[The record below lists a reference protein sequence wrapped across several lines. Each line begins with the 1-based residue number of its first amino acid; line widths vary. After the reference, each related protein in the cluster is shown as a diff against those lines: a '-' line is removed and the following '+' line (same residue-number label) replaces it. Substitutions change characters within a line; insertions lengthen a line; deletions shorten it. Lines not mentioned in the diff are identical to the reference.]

1 MADAKDLFNQAVVA
15 IRDERDFARGQTLL
29 KEALKIDPQND
40 LAWLWLSR
48 TIKDPETR
56 LKYIDRALQLNPNN
70 EMAKALREKTADQL
84 GASPTSVAVIPESPL
99 ASGAHKTKIVGDPL
113 TPEEKQKI
121 DYYLK
126 SAQQAV
132 EANDMER
139 AIEQWVQVLYIQ
151 TDHPAALPQ
160 SIRALMK
167 MNFLDDAEELIWRA
181 LDDGS
186 TEQSLPP
193 ILISLARR
201 SPDYTRL
208 EQTRL
213 HLASLPNIDAVFLNE
228 MAEDVIVNT
237 SPRAAF
243 GFVHTA
249 AMSHPTDQPLLWK
262 LAELYDLAKQEDKAT
277 DVYKQIVAINSR
289 TEIGKQADLR
299 VLKSAP
305 GVTDRER
312 GSVML
317 AVREVIGIALLF
329 FLLAWQDAGL
339 NLFDLEPMHIAGI
352 GFSLLG
358 GYLIVTG
365 TSSPSQRGVALL
377 LGGKKDEESGSNLR
391 TIDEFTQYALSAI
404 GIVGLLIGFY
414 MVFNRS
420 IDLLLDPVRPDD
432 LLTQQELE
440 DELKGYPAITEDEG
454 EDF

>member
-1 MADAKDLFNQAVVA
+1 MADAKELFNQAVVA

-29 KEALKIDPQND
+29 KEALKVDPQND

-70 EMAKALREKTADQL
+70 EMAKALREKTIEQL
-84 GASPTSVAVIPESPL
+84 GAAVSSLPVIPEPPPT
-99 ASGAHKTKIVGDPL
+99 SGSRKTKIVSDPL

-126 SAQQAV
+126 SAGQAV

-151 TDHPAALPQ
+151 ADHPAALPQ
-160 SIRALMK
+160 SIRTLMK

-181 LDDGS
+181 LDAGS

-213 HLASLPNIDAVFLNE
+213 HLASLPNIDAAFLNE
-228 MAEDVIVNT
+228 MAEDVIFNT
-237 SPRAAF
+237 SPREAF
-243 GFVHTA
+243 GFVHAA

-262 LAELYDLAKQEDKAT
+262 LAELYELAKDEDNAT
-277 DVYKQIVAINSR
+277 AIFKQIVSISPR

-299 VLKSAP
+299 VLKAAP

-317 AVREVIGIALLF
+317 AVREAIGIALLF

-339 NLFDLEPMHIAGI
+339 NLFGLDPIHIAGI
-352 GFSLLG
+352 GFSFLG

-377 LGGKKDEESGSNLR
+377 LGGKKNEETGSDLR
-391 TIDEFTQYALSAI
+391 TIDEFTQYALSGIGAI
-404 GIVGLLIGFY
+404 ALIISFY
-414 MVFNRS
+414 MVFNQS
-420 IDLLLDPVRPDD
+420 FDLLRDPVRPDD
-432 LLTQQELE
+432 ILTQQELE
-440 DELKGYPAITEDEG
+440 DELKDYYAITDDEDG
-454 EDF
+454 F